1 MALQQ
6 ARTFRGI
13 SIPAAYLRVDRI
25 WGGKAENWTGMVG
38 VYANQASAE
47 AGDRALEEF
56 QFSADYAA
64 EQPNPLAAVYLAMKA
79 DEQFSTATD
88 C

>member
-1 MALQQ
+1 
-6 ARTFRGI
+6 
-13 SIPAAYLRVDRI
+13 
-25 WGGKAENWTGMVG
+25 MVG

-64 EQPNPLAAVYLAMKA
+64 EQPNPLAAVYLAKA
-79 DEQFSTATD
+79 RVLKRIRELVAQLGR
-88 C
+88 